1 MIETADLK
9 FTYPNGYQAV
19 QGISLTID
27 KGDIFGFLGPNGAG
41 KTTTIRMLTGL
52 LKPTSGSITV
62 GNTDVAKHPDKT
74 KAIIG
79 VLPESHGF
87 YNYMTAKEY
96 LSFFAELYG
105 VDKKESGKRIDIL
118 LEKVGLVDKA
128 KVPIGHYSRGM
139 KQRLGLAKVL
149 INKPSVIFLDEPT
162 LGLDPIGQR
171 DIYDLI
177 RDINHE
183 MQITVF
189 ITSHLLKD
197 IDVLCNKVCIVDKGR
212 IIEQGEIGFL
222 KAKYSAASIEDVFFK
237 LIGEKGEEVE

>member
-9 FTYPNGYQAV
+9 FAYPNGYQAV
-19 QGISLTID
+19 QGISLSIG

-52 LKPTSGSITV
+52 LKPSAGSIMI
-62 GNTDVAKHPDKT
+62 GGIDVVKHSAKAKE
-74 KAIIG
+74 IMG

-105 VDKKESGKRIDIL
+105 VDKEESGKRMVML
-118 LEKVGLVDKA
+118 LEKVGLANKI
-128 KVPIGHYSRGM
+128 KVPIGQYSRGM

-149 INKPSVIFLDEPT
+149 INKPTVIFLDEPT
-162 LGLDPIGQR
+162 LGLDPIGQH
-171 DIYDLI
+171 DIYELI

-212 IIEQGEIGFL
+212 IIEQGEIGLL
-222 KAKYSAASIEDVFFK
+222 KARYSADSIEDVFFE
-237 LIGEKGEEVE
+237 LIDHRDGEAG